1 MTIPETLA
9 FVRLYNRWRR
19 GDEQYGESI
28 EMPHPKMIGEA
39 LDALCDEVERLS
51 AYPQK
56 LSDAIAAHAALSVE
70 NAKLRRSLSDAMFQ
84 LGYNP

>member
-9 FVRLYNRWRR
+9 FVRRYQRWRR

-51 AYPQK
+51 VAKCP
-56 LSDAIAAHAALSVE
+56 ACGHSVSKGE
-70 NAKLRRSLSDAMFQ
+70 GEA
-84 LGYNP
+84 